1 MHNAPAAAEF
11 DGMSQVQHLMIDKI
25 LNRIKRYARRVKN
38 AADDDGV
45 MCGIIMAQASQG
57 LVAAPGHLRSSHE
70 AVEEAKIEIV
80 KNLVEIIVL
89 SFGALNAFAS
99 AELADEL

>member
-1 MHNAPAAAEF
+1 MHDAPAAAQLNRMTQMQHLVIDEIF
-11 DGMSQVQHLMIDKI
+11 DGIEGNASGIE
-25 LNRIKRYARRVKN
+25 N
-38 AADDDGV
+38 AANDDGV
-45 MCGIIMAQASQG
+45 MRGIIVAQAAES
-57 LVAAPGHLRSSHE
+57 LVAAPCHLRPRHQ

-99 AELADEL
+99 AELANEL